1 MLRGWTCLLQRAQ
14 KRKIYFYLL
23 VFGTSFLNQKN
34 LHPHLS
40 YPTKLVANGSSEFTQ
55 AYQGGCVRGCT
66 SERTPPH
73 THTHTEL
80 LGNMLLNWGATA
92 PSRYLRP
99 LGLNKLGFR
108 RAVCKLLVDKLV
120 GFLEP

>member
-40 YPTKLVANGSSEFTQ
+40 YPTKLVANGSSKFTQ

-66 SERTPPH
+66 SERTPPP
-73 THTHTEL
+73 THTHRTIRKHAPQ
-80 LGNMLLNWGATA
+80 LGGNSTFQIFKATGSKQA
-92 PSRYLRP
+92 GISESCL
-99 LGLNKLGFR
+99 
-108 RAVCKLLVDKLV
+108 
-120 GFLEP
+120 